1 VTRLAIF
8 DCDGTLVD
16 SQAHVCDVME
26 QVFRTYNLPVPS
38 RNEIRRTVGLSLSKA
53 ISYLSDNIED
63 QILHSLVS
71 EYKTRFKALRDNG
84 VLQEPLYDGIRD
96 LLSSIKSEGWLLA
109 IATGKSSRGL
119 KACLEHHKLQDLFV
133 SLQTADQNPSKPNTQ
148 MLEAILFEAGVE
160 RQEAVM
166 VGDTI
171 FDIFMARDAGLRAI
185 GVAWGYHSP
194 KELLDAGA
202 EVIADNAGHLKE
214 LL

>member
-1 VTRLAIF
+1 MTRLAIF

-16 SQAHVCDVME
+16 SQAYVCDVME
-26 QVFRTYNLPVPS
+26 QVFRTYNLPVP

-63 QILHSLVS
+63 QILHGLVS

-171 FDIFMARDAGLRAI
+171 FDIFMARDAGVRAI